1 MLITHLHLVPRL
13 RMNGAIPLL
22 PLVSFWRSLGQ
33 YYFNANSA
41 NVRDM
46 RFHTMVTVRITVFCD
61 VTPCSLVGFY
71 PRLWRCVASICMVAA
86 LTVSSQ
92 HSLGKDNYETVT
104 AFFSA
109 R

>member
-1 MLITHLHLVPRL
+1 MCE
-13 RMNGAIPLL
+13 
-22 PLVSFWRSLGQ
+22 
-33 YYFNANSA
+33 
-41 NVRDM
+41 M

-92 HSLGKDNYETVT
+92 HGFGKDNYETVT